1 MADELTREE
10 VSDRLV
16 AIFSASLEGSELEKA
31 ISSVDKRLDKF
42 EGKWAGLIKWAEQ
55 KYGIPE
61 ESATTEET
69 EETPEEVQSETVQ
82 ETHEESAEEVHDDAE
97 MTREDASG
105 RLEAIFRS
113 NLEGKEL
120 DKMRG
125 SIDKRLDK
133 FEGKWPKLI
142 LWAEE
147 KYGTASEISEQAE
160 TGNEDLTESPG
171 MEETLELIISGNSEE
186 ALSNLKKLVS
196 SNPSDPDIWNA
207 FSSYFSS
214 VGNIGRANACEE
226 RAKSLA

>member
-171 MEETLELIISGNSEE
+171 MEETLELIISGNSEA

-214 VGNIGRANACEE
+214 VGKTGRANACEE

>member
-186 ALSNLKKLVS
+186 ALANLKKLVS

-214 VGNIGRANACEE
+214 VGKTGRANACEE

>member
-214 VGNIGRANACEE
+214 VGKTGRANECEE

>member
-61 ESATTEET
+61 ESATAEET

-120 DKMRG
+120 DKMRR

-214 VGNIGRANACEE
+214 VGKTGRANACEE